1 MFYAYDPTWLLLIP
15 GILLALYAQIKV
27 SSTYSKWK
35 QVPARSGMTGAQAA
49 RIILD
54 GNGCGDVRIE
64 RVPGS
69 LTDHYDPRDN
79 VLRLSDEVYAS
90 RSIAAL
96 GVAAHEAGHAIQDAQ
111 DYAPL
116 RVRAAL
122 VPVANIGST
131 AALPLF
137 MLGLL
142 FSWQPLVTIGIACFA
157 IAVLFYVV
165 TLPVEF
171 NASGR
176 AIAIFREGSMPEDE
190 LRGVKAVLSAAA
202 LTYVAAALQAVLQL
216 ARLLLIAGS
225 RRRDD

>member
-1 MFYAYDPTWLLLIP
+1 MFYYYDPTYLLLIP
-15 GILLALYAQIKV
+15 GILLALYAQFKV
-27 SSTYSKWK
+27 SSTYNKWK
-35 QVPARSGMTGAQAA
+35 TVRSRSGMTGAQAA

-54 GNGCGDVRIE
+54 GNGCRDVRIE
-64 RVPGS
+64 QVPGS
-69 LTDHYDPRDN
+69 LTDHYDPQDN
-79 VLRLSDEVYAS
+79 VLRLSSEVYS
-90 RSIAAL
+90 SSSVAAL

-111 DYAPL
+111 EYAPL
-116 RVRAAL
+116 RIRGAL

-142 FSWQPLVTIGIACFA
+142 ASWEPLVNIGIACFA
-157 IAVLFYVV
+157 LSVLFYVV

-176 AIAIFREGSMPEDE
+176 AVAIFREGSMPDDE

-216 ARLLLIAGS
+216 VRLLLIAGS